1 MQIVAIGKYGH
12 RRTRQGA
19 GGVELPSQIR
29 AKQWGKSGQ
38 SKKNKIMCKISG
50 KSTPLP
56 PLTEES
62 PYAHEYDTIGL

>member
-1 MQIVAIGKYGH
+1 MVGDIGVRGMG
-12 RRTRQGA
+12 QG
-19 GGVELPSQIR
+19 GGQLPSQIR

-38 SKKNKIMCKISG
+38 SKKKKMMCKITG

-62 PYAHEYDTIGL
+62 PYSHGEGAGVGFH